1 MSATAAAN
9 LNAVALLIIN
19 CRYFYLLTCSAA
31 KYKRPTCVSRVKDSV
46 DNCSCQ
52 SQTDLPAHRRLPGQR
67 DDVVRTR
74 TLDPYWR
81 DHQSTKRLYSGIL
94 PSRFSFFGRR
104 GLVPASIPLPPTG
117 CKV

>member
-81 DHQSTKRLYSGIL
+81 EHPSKKRTDSHLT
-94 PSRFSFFGRR
+94 
-104 GLVPASIPLPPTG
+104 PTTFP
-117 CKV
+117 

>member
-81 DHQSTKRLYSGIL
+81 GHHAKKRLDSSIL
-94 PSRFSFFGRR
+94 PNRVSFVGRS
-104 GLVPASIPLPPTG
+104 GMAPASLSFLFDR
-117 CKV
+117 VS